1 MILVGVGSILMVL
14 VLGQILCAGVDE
26 VLLSRIQ
33 VVLVFVVL
41 VAGLELVDQQRLQR
55 FVTDA

>member
-1 MILVGVGSILMVL
+1 MILVGVGPILVVL

-26 VLLSRIQ
+26 VLLGRVQ